1 MMYAIA
7 AVLAVLWLL
16 GLAGGYMAGGALHL
30 LLIIAVILVMARRM
44 EHRKRGQRSEQQAAR
59 SRQARGD
66 IGAQK
71 TWHLK

>member
-1 MMYAIA
+1 MYLIA

-16 GLAGGYMAGGALHL
+16 GLVCGYTAGGAIHIL
-30 LLIIAVILVMARRM
+30 LVIAVIIFLAKRM
-44 EHRKRGQRSEQQAAR
+44 GGGKRSQRSKQQAAR